1 MERQLGGWC
10 PLFKMKAEPCS
21 CRCCCLVLLFN
32 CSCIYA
38 LRTEKRALPPGTALR
53 PRVWRGYRIGIKDS
67 LARGGQG
74 RNTESCGSLWE
85 GELPYPL
92 TVKGHLATPQ
102 TGVISEAQASS
113 GHSRHSSHPGH
124 WVVVL
129 LQPWASPEAATPQR
143 TKGPGA
149 ITGNFSKK
157 ENVGITQHPVMWV

>member
-21 CRCCCLVLLFN
+21 CWCCCLVLLFN

-113 GHSRHSSHPGH
+113 GHSRHTAATLDTGWRLCSSLGHVLRLPHPN
-124 WVVVL
+124 VPKVL
-129 LQPWASPEAATPQR
+129 ALSLETSPKKRMWASHSIP
-143 TKGPGA
+143 
-149 ITGNFSKK
+149 
-157 ENVGITQHPVMWV
+157 